1 MMKIISIF
9 ILNLLLISCSSHG
22 LQSKDNL
29 VVGVV
34 YYFDFDVERITGIP
48 ESQIDEY
55 GCMFNIKYDD
65 FKKSLLSDKDVSDYL
80 IYNANDVRAMISFGS
95 EIYYVDR
102 EGIVKLQD
110 KKYSILN
117 KEKLVK
123 ILYNKTKCR

>member
-1 MMKIISIF
+1 
-9 ILNLLLISCSSHG
+9 
-22 LQSKDNL
+22 
-29 VVGVV
+29 
-34 YYFDFDVERITGIP
+34 
-48 ESQIDEY
+48 
-55 GCMFNIKYDD
+55 MFNIKYDD